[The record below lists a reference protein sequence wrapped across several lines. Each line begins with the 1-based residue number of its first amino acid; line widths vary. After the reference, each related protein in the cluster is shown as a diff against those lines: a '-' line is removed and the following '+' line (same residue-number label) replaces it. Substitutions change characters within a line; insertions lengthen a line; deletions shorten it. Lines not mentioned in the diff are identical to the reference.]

1 MDDTRHRIEKQ
12 KTALRAALGLIPK
25 DRRTGVL
32 HSMRADARQR
42 LNFDAAQL
50 EREQAENHDFL
61 EQLYERCNLFNETE
75 AGRRLKARKKYR
87 LWIWWLCTLVFSAQ
101 LYLSSYPA
109 FDWMNRP
116 GWLAVVMPLIAA
128 TYVVMLISVV
138 RDLWCRK
145 QWKREEIQRITSTP
159 LELPQIVLHA
169 VDELL
174 EEHYQS

>member
-12 KTALRAALGLIPK
+12 KMALRAALDLIPK

-32 HSMRADARQR
+32 HSMRSDARQR
-42 LNFDAAQL
+42 LNYDAVQL

-61 EQLYERCNLFNETE
+61 EQLYERCNLFNETA
-75 AGRRLKARKKYR
+75 AGRRLKARQKYR
-87 LWIWWLCTLVFSAQ
+87 LWSLWLCTLVFSAQ
-101 LYLSSYPA
+101 LYLSSDPA

-128 TYVVMLISVV
+128 TYLMILISQV
-138 RDLWCRK
+138 RDFWCRK
-145 QWKREEIQRITSTP
+145 QWKREELDRITSTP
-159 LELPQIVLHA
+159 QALPHIVLHA

>member
-1 MDDTRHRIEKQ
+1 VDDTRYRVQKQ
-12 KTALRAALGLIPK
+12 KTALRAVLDFMPMH
-25 DRRTGVL
+25 RRTGALHRVRSDVL
-32 HSMRADARQR
+32 RRMECDAS
-42 LNFDAAQL
+42 QL
-50 EREQAENHDFL
+50 EREQAENDYFL
-61 EQLYERCNLFNETE
+61 EQLYERCNLFDETE
-75 AGRRLKARKKYR
+75 PGRRLKARQKYQ
-87 LWIWWLCTLVFSAQ
+87 LWTWWLCTLVFSAQ

-128 TYVVMLISVV
+128 TYVVILISLV

-145 QWKREEIQRITSTP
+145 QWKREEINRITSTP
-159 LELPQIVLHA
+159 PELPQIVLHA